1 VSVCPVLPSGTPTG
15 TPTPVVADRDPLA
28 TANVRSSFQLLRQ
41 RAGDGDRDTRLTLLR
56 PGDAVDQI
64 FVTGTLINPGADSL
78 CLSSLAVNFDF
89 PRTVL
94 VGNEVR
100 EAPAGDFVVR
110 CFYVGVRSR
119 SASAAPAA
127 ASASPNSASPAMEQ
141 QPAPPAACGDIVTL
155 AMTPSGPS
163 LSFTN
168 DTSLCPGC
176 WLVGGRDGVLFRY
189 VLRFPNP
196 ASTFC
201 RLSAR
206 NYCLLHTSQVD
217 CLPIHGT
224 CTLARLTLSFLY
236 RSWRHKDG
244 FLMTAQS
251 GDAVGFS
258 GASCS

>member
-1 VSVCPVLPSGTPTG
+1 
-15 TPTPVVADRDPLA
+15 
-28 TANVRSSFQLLRQ
+28 
-41 RAGDGDRDTRLTLLR
+41 
-56 PGDAVDQI
+56 
-64 FVTGTLINPGADSL
+64 
-78 CLSSLAVNFDF
+78 
-89 PRTVL
+89 
-94 VGNEVR
+94 
-100 EAPAGDFVVR
+100 
-110 CFYVGVRSR
+110 
-119 SASAAPAA
+119 
-127 ASASPNSASPAMEQ
+127 
-141 QPAPPAACGDIVTL
+141 
-155 AMTPSGPS
+155 
-163 LSFTN
+163 
-168 DTSLCPGC
+168 
-176 WLVGGRDGVLFRY
+176 VGGRDGVLFRY